1 MFPILYNYIDT
12 TALQQLMEKQNKL
25 LSYIADNIS
34 PSLDYCELIATVILG
49 LITLWIAKQQT
60 TIMKKQ
66 HNLDLF
72 NKRWALYEEL
82 KVLAKQSYTQ
92 KQDFSADGIKN
103 YNAFYSQLKTL
114 SQQLSIIF
122 DPEISNKCDKL
133 ANNYQ
138 EMYQLQKELKTND
151 SRLTICNNK
160 SNQEKEVE
168 IITNMGS
175 LSAKILTTW
184 EDIQRSMLA
193 NIKKS
198 DIV

>member
-1 MFPILYNYIDT
+1 MFPMLYHYIDT
-12 TALQQLMEKQNKL
+12 TALQQLMEEQNKL
-25 LSYIADNIS
+25 LSYIANNLS

-92 KQDFSADGIKN
+92 KQDFLADGIKN
-103 YNAFYSQLKTL
+103 YNTFYSQLKTL

-122 DPEISNKCDKL
+122 DPEISDKCDKL

>member
-1 MFPILYNYIDT
+1 MLYHYIDT
-12 TALQQLMEKQNKL
+12 TALQQLMEEQNKL
-25 LSYIADNIS
+25 LSYIANNLS

-92 KQDFSADGIKN
+92 KQDFLADGIKN
-103 YNAFYSQLKTL
+103 YNTFYSQLKTL

-122 DPEISNKCDKL
+122 DPEISDKCDKL